1 MIRHSSSVGCPAP
14 KTSRPPI
21 TRINGGTAVAPARLW
36 PPRSWNVGS
45 GRMMDT
51 DRLKIRRASADDAA
65 ALTALAIRSKRH
77 WGYDDSLIELWRDDL
92 TFTPEAIARKTVLV
106 AEHRGRMLG
115 IVGVDTAGPTAE
127 LEDLW
132 IEPDVMGRGLG
143 RRLFYEGLDLARA
156 AGARTLSI
164 VSDPNAEEFYLRM
177 GARRVDL
184 VPSRPDGRTLP
195 RLELPI
201 TREPG

>member
-1 MIRHSSSVGCPAP
+1 MVDA
-14 KTSRPPI
+14 
-21 TRINGGTAVAPARLW
+21 
-36 PPRSWNVGS
+36 
-45 GRMMDT
+45 
-51 DRLKIRRASADDAA
+51 DRLKIRRATANAA
-65 ALTALAIRSKRH
+65 EALTALAIRSKRH

-92 TFTPEAIARKTVLV
+92 TFTPEAIMRKTVLV

-115 IVGVDTAGPTAE
+115 IVGVDTARPTAE

-132 IEPDVMGRGLG
+132 VEPDVMRQGIG
-143 RRLFYEGLDLARA
+143 RRLFYAGLDLARA

-184 VPSRPDGRTLP
+184 VPSRPDGRVLP
-195 RLELPI
+195 RLELPVGP
-201 TREPG
+201 EPS